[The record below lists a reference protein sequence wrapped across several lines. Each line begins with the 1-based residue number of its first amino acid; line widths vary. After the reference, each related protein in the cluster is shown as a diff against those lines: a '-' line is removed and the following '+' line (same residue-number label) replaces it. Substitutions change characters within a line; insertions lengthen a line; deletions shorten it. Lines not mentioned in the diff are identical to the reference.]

1 MPIRPVSPADLVD
14 QPDDLKDL
22 VDSEGFF
29 GKSAANSSNQAG
41 LLVALMSLFDSDGN
55 RTLTRDEWMGGNEAL
70 ELETSESEWQALL
83 KRFHGL
89 STGVVDFAEAVEMF
103 GEIKP
108 VEGFLEEVLR
118 RFMRSL
124 VSLTQRVRAAEQA
137 SMRER
142 QTKLNAILRTWKHRH
157 TQPALEAWK
166 ALLESKRAA
175 TRRAVNRWTCGV
187 LATTLYAWRDA
198 VHAAQLEKHAHD
210 EARLHRA
217 VGRWSQRLLATVFVP
232 WALLAERT
240 RRAKQ
245 MGRRAMLRL
254 SHRLLSTTYFAWA
267 EHAAGLTSHRQ
278 ALLSRSGARLRNRGA
293 VFVFEAW
300 RDIVRGRVNGR
311 EERYANAIRRLRNRT
326 VAIALEAW
334 AALVQRQ
341 RAICRRAAF
350 VIGPGRWQAICFRT
364 WRAKQLEARQRRERE
379 EVFAMLE
386 KAIPDVHTL
395 TSTIERL
402 EADVRRLQ
410 KQMESTVTTSAR
422 DREQRIQQTIRQW
435 CHQSLAT
442 AFDGWRGLLEARREA
457 MRKAVGQWAH
467 GVLAFTFH
475 GWRELLV
482 TKRADEAAKL
492 TRAVGRW
499 ARRELSGG
507 FGHWSSFA
515 RAARTSKAQLR
526 RAVGRWS
533 QRLLATVVGSWAEYV
548 SRSRRAKARGDQAL
562 RRMSHGLLGAT
573 YWAWAEHVAETVAR
587 RQEVLRRTGARLANR
602 TLVLTIEAWRALA
615 ADSVSRREG
624 LWHKAVAMLRGR
636 VAGLAL
642 YAWIEYLQ
650 RRKQVLRKAAY
661 ALGPGYSLSLGF
673 RTWLAV
679 VREGLRAHERERT
692 LELLG
697 EALPELVR
705 GVLAEITGGGAA
717 MLGDRAEVEELA
729 RELRELKKS
738 MSSNAE
744 RAARDREHKINQTI
758 RTWKHQHLARAF
770 DGWSGLITERK
781 ASIRRAIGHWVSG
794 LLGQIFRLWC
804 EAMSH
809 AHHHRRS
816 QLNLA
821 ARRWAQRLLSV
832 TFGTW
837 SERTA
842 RARRAKEMGRRAMLR
857 LTHGL
862 LSSTYWAWAE
872 HVAETV
878 ARRQEVLRRTGAR
891 LANRTLVLT
900 IEAWRD
906 VVRGRVNG
914 REERYAN
921 AIRRLRN
928 RTVAIAL
935 EAWMA
940 LVQRQRAICQRAAFV
955 IGPGYSLS
963 LGFRTWLAVVREG
976 LRAHERERTLEL
988 LGEALPE
995 LVIRL
1000 LPSVLGANTDQL
1012 TALQKDVLAMRAR
1025 EQQQR
1030 EHTVRKVLRSWK
1042 HQHTSR
1048 AFDGWKALVRER
1060 RAALWRSI
1068 GHWIHRHLAAF
1079 FRIWQATVTHAIDEK
1094 RSREQAHLSRAV
1106 GRWSQRLLA
1115 TVFVPWALLAER
1127 TRRAKQ
1133 MGRRA
1138 MLRLSHRL
1146 LSTTYFAWADLAA
1159 AHGAGRREMLRRAAA
1174 RFRGRLAMLALEAW
1188 RHVVTESAH
1197 RRAELF
1203 AHAARHFRGHL
1214 GALVFDAWRA
1224 FLKWKYG
1231 LLRRVLAPAG
1241 VVGACFRRWCELRA
1255 IAQRR
1260 EEDAQLLEGL
1270 RHVGTEWLLSALG
1283 DVLPALLPEESIF
1296 QKVATHELR
1305 VLLSSRGQ
1313 DARQVELSAAQTRG
1327 RMQVLLG
1334 HLVHEQGSVG
1344 ASQLLALSR
1353 ALDSQAARWDRSS
1366 ARLEHTVEELKQRSR
1381 LRELA
1386 LEAELT
1392 QMQRHVTDQTRA
1404 YLAATSTKSAKEE
1417 QLDGQLAQLKQTAA
1431 ELARR
1436 LLTVDEQLMHT
1447 PDVQWCAELSAQIE
1461 LLASQSAGRDELQG
1475 MLELLQRP
1483 VLAIKELKG
1492 PFVVVQTSERNRLG
1506 SRPLSGGAGAALS
1519 ASQRARLG
1527 GGGSVK
1533 GGSVK
1538 ALHGTDQYESHVRPL
1553 GGTEQYEFLAGTDGA
1568 IYKGALDDAVHKG
1581 QAPSCAVAALAT
1593 AGVTGT
1599 PGAAAG
1605 LAVMAAGSPPTAP
1618 HSMPTPRPPAAQR
1631 HSTGAR
1637 PSSARAAGRS
1647 HSQQPTFEVVVSELP
1662 RRSSSPS
1669 GDRSRSPTDQARS
1682 PAGDLPRSPTRDHIF
1697 PTGDL
1702 PRSPTRDHIA
1712 SLAVHADRPRS
1723 AKELEQRAVE
1733 RLECLESNETRHLE
1747 HIKEPEQRAATL
1759 VQTRLGGGYLEAR
1772 WSLVAAEASL
1782 QRSRECVLLC
1792 FGGGREMWVQWTSSG
1807 TASKEDHAGIEGRWG
1822 LFDSAQRVVF
1832 KGQRPS
1838 LDDFLTELEAS
1849 YEGYSTLERLFL
1861 GETLLWTRLN
1871 DQNGPNDPNDPND
1884 ETLLCTRPP
1893 LVEQQQQDERR
1904 AIVPFDANT
1913 PTPGNSP
1920 LGRRPGIDEGD

>member
-1 MPIRPVSPADLVD
+1 MPKVVHQDEVMPIRPVSPADLVD

-142 QTKLNAILRTWKHRH
+142 QSKLNAILRTWKHRH

-175 TRRAVNRWTCGV
+175 TRRAVNRWTRGV
-187 LATTLYAWRDA
+187 LATTLYAWRDT

-210 EARLHRA
+210 EAKLHRA
-217 VGRWSQRLLATVFVP
+217 VGRWSQRLLATVFAP
-232 WALLAERT
+232 WALLTERA

-267 EHAAGLTSHRQ
+267 ELAAGLTSHRQ
-278 ALLSRSGARLRNRGA
+278 ALLARSGARLRNRGA
-293 VFVFEAW
+293 VLVFEAW
-300 RDIVRGRVNGR
+300 RDVVRGRANGR
-311 EERYANAIRRLRNRT
+311 EERYANAIRRFRNRT

-334 AALVQRQ
+334 AGLVQRQ
-341 RAICRRAAF
+341 QAICRRAAF
-350 VIGPGRWQAICFRT
+350 A
-364 WRAKQLEARQRRERE
+364 
-379 EVFAMLE
+379 
-386 KAIPDVHTL
+386 
-395 TSTIERL
+395 
-402 EADVRRLQ
+402 
-410 KQMESTVTTSAR
+410 
-422 DREQRIQQTIRQW
+422 
-435 CHQSLAT
+435 
-442 AFDGWRGLLEARREA
+442 
-457 MRKAVGQWAH
+457 
-467 GVLAFTFH
+467 
-475 GWRELLV
+475 
-482 TKRADEAAKL
+482 
-492 TRAVGRW
+492 
-499 ARRELSGG
+499 
-507 FGHWSSFA
+507 
-515 RAARTSKAQLR
+515 
-526 RAVGRWS
+526 
-533 QRLLATVVGSWAEYV
+533 
-548 SRSRRAKARGDQAL
+548 
-562 RRMSHGLLGAT
+562 
-573 YWAWAEHVAETVAR
+573 
-587 RQEVLRRTGARLANR
+587 
-602 TLVLTIEAWRALA
+602 
-615 ADSVSRREG
+615 
-624 LWHKAVAMLRGR
+624 
-636 VAGLAL
+636 
-642 YAWIEYLQ
+642 
-650 RRKQVLRKAAY
+650 
-661 ALGPGYSLSLGF
+661 
-673 RTWLAV
+673 
-679 VREGLRAHERERT
+679 
-692 LELLG
+692 
-697 EALPELVR
+697 
-705 GVLAEITGGGAA
+705 
-717 MLGDRAEVEELA
+717 
-729 RELRELKKS
+729 
-738 MSSNAE
+738 
-744 RAARDREHKINQTI
+744 
-758 RTWKHQHLARAF
+758 
-770 DGWSGLITERK
+770 
-781 ASIRRAIGHWVSG
+781 
-794 LLGQIFRLWC
+794 
-804 EAMSH
+804 
-809 AHHHRRS
+809 
-816 QLNLA
+816 
-821 ARRWAQRLLSV
+821 
-832 TFGTW
+832 
-837 SERTA
+837 
-842 RARRAKEMGRRAMLR
+842 
-857 LTHGL
+857 
-862 LSSTYWAWAE
+862 
-872 HVAETV
+872 
-878 ARRQEVLRRTGAR
+878 
-891 LANRTLVLT
+891 
-900 IEAWRD
+900 
-906 VVRGRVNG
+906 
-914 REERYAN
+914 
-921 AIRRLRN
+921 
-928 RTVAIAL
+928 
-935 EAWMA
+935 
-940 LVQRQRAICQRAAFV
+940 

-963 LGFRTWLAVVREG
+963 LGFRTWHAAVREG
-976 LRAHERERTLEL
+976 LRAHERARTLEL

-1030 EHTVRKVLRSWK
+1030 EHTVHKVLRSWK

-1060 RAALWRSI
+1060 RAVLQRSI
-1068 GHWIHRHLAAF
+1068 GHWIHRHLAAV
-1079 FRIWQATVTHAIDEK
+1079 FRIWQATVTRAIDEK
-1094 RSREQAHLSRAV
+1094 HARERAHLSRAV

-1115 TVFVPWALLAER
+1115 TVFVPWTLLTER
-1127 TRRAKQ
+1127 ARRAKQ
-1133 MGRRA
+1133 LGRRA

-1146 LSTTYFAWADLAA
+1146 LSTTYFAWAELAA
-1159 AHGAGRREMLRRAAA
+1159 ASGAGRHEMLRRAAA
-1174 RFRGRLAMLALEAW
+1174 RFRGRLAVLAFEAW
-1188 RHVVTESAH
+1188 RHVVTEGAH

-1224 FLKWKYG
+1224 FLKWKHG

-1241 VVGACFRRWCELRA
+1241 VVGACFRRWCELRT

-1260 EEDAQLLEGL
+1260 EEDSQLLEGL
-1270 RHVGTEWLLSALG
+1270 RHVGTEWLLGALG

-1296 QKVATHELR
+1296 HKVATHELR
-1305 VLLSSRGQ
+1305 LLLSSRGQ

-1366 ARLEHTVEELKQRSR
+1366 SRLEHTVEELKQRSR
-1381 LRELA
+1381 QRELA

-1404 YLAATSTKSAKEE
+1404 YLAATSTKAAKEE

-1447 PDVQWCAELSAQIE
+1447 PDVQWCEELSSQLEI
-1461 LLASQSAGRDELQG
+1461 LASQSAGRDEIQSA
-1475 MLELLQRP
+1475 LELLQRP

-1492 PFVVVQTSERNRLG
+1492 PFVVVQTSDRHRLG

-1533 GGSVK
+1533 
-1538 ALHGTDQYESHVRPL
+1538 ALHGTDQYNSHSHSHVRPL
-1553 GGTEQYEFLAGTDGA
+1553 GGTEQYEFLAGSDGA
-1568 IYKGALDDAVHKG
+1568 IYKGALDEAVHKG
-1581 QAPSCAVAALAT
+1581 PTPSCAVAALST
-1593 AGVTGT
+1593 AGVTGIPGAVTGT

-1605 LAVMAAGSPPTAP
+1605 IAAMAAGSPATAP
-1618 HSMPTPRPPAAQR
+1618 HSMPMPRPPAAQR

-1637 PSSARAAGRS
+1637 PSSARAAGHS
-1647 HSQQPTFEVVVSELP
+1647 NSQQPTFEVVVSELP
-1662 RRSSSPS
+1662 RRSSYGDRPRSPS
-1669 GDRSRSPTDQARS
+1669 GDRPRLPSGDRARS
-1682 PAGDLPRSPTRDHIF
+1682 PSGETGDRPKTPTRDHNIS

-1702 PRSPTRDHIA
+1702 PRSPTRDHIS
-1712 SLAVHADRPRS
+1712 SLAAHADRPRS
-1723 AKELEQRAVE
+1723 AKELEQRA
-1733 RLECLESNETRHLE
+1733 
-1747 HIKEPEQRAATL
+1747 AAL
-1759 VQTRLGGGYLEAR
+1759 VQTQLGGGYHEAR

-1792 FGGGREMWVQWTSSG
+1792 FEGGREMWVQWTSSG
-1807 TASKEDHAGIEGRWG
+1807 TASKEDHAGIEGRWA
-1822 LFDSAQRVVF
+1822 LFDSTQRVVF

-1849 YEGYSTLERLFL
+1849 YQGYSTLERLFL
-1861 GETLLWTRLN
+1861 DETLLWTS
-1871 DQNGPNDPNDPND
+1871 
-1884 ETLLCTRPP
+1884 PP
-1893 LVEQQQQDERR
+1893 PVEQQQQDERR
-1904 AIVPFDANT
+1904 AIVPLDANT

-1920 LGRRPGIDEGD
+1920 LGRRPSEDPGLTMVVDEPS